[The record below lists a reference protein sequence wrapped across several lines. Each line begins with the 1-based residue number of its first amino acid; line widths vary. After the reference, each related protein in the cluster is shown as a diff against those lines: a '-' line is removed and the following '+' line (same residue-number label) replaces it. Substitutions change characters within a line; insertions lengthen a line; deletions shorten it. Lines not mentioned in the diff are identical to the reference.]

1 MASRT
6 QKVGM
11 IRRAFQILGLVS
23 SSNGHVDSITE
34 TIARMD
40 VMEDRVER
48 IEAVTMSLSL
58 DELTEEEKREMGLV
72 E

>member
-1 MASRT
+1 MASRA
-6 QKVGM
+6 QKVSM

-23 SSNGHVDSITE
+23 SSNGDVDSITE

-48 IEAVTMSLSL
+48 IEAVTMSLAVE
-58 DELTEEEKREMGLV
+58 DLTDEEKRDMGLI